1 MNLFIL
7 FYNNKNLLSEF
18 IYIFLFSSFL
28 FSILIFVVRDIQRT
42 EKNNI
47 QKIHSGKSIRLGGI
61 VFVLMFLLIGTIKYN
76 LIDNLI
82 IVTTLF
88 ALPFIAVTLIEDLY
102 QNISPIIRL
111 IAILF
116 SSIFLCSF
124 GMDSLPF
131 IDIPVV
137 DKFINLPLINI
148 LFYAICLTAFTNGV
162 NFIDGTNGLAG
173 FALLAS
179 ILSLLFLSLVFN
191 DKEVAILII
200 YIIAILL
207 SFLMFNYPF
216 GKIFLGDLGAYF
228 LGWTLGSLTI
238 FFMSRNTEVLN
249 WCALIILSY
258 PTIEV
263 VFSFFRKII
272 SGYTPTAPDRNHLH
286 LKLFFTLNKKIN
298 NNITANSLVV
308 PFLSLVWLTPLVLI
322 PWIYSNK
329 ILIML
334 SLILQIIIYFSF
346 YAFIPKEQNN

>member
-1 MNLFIL
+1 MNLYIL
-7 FYNNKNLLSEF
+7 FYNNKHLLSEF

-28 FSILIFVVRDIQRT
+28 FSILILLVKNIKVL

-47 QKIHSGKSIRLGGI
+47 QKIHSGKSIRLGGV
-61 VFVLMFLLIGTIKYN
+61 VFVLMFLLIGTIKYYSIN
-76 LIDNLI
+76 NFI

-88 ALPFIAVTLIEDLY
+88 AAPLIFVTLLEDLY

-111 IAILF
+111 IAIFF

-124 GMDSLPF
+124 GMDSLPI

-148 LFYAICLTAFTNGV
+148 LFYAICLTAFINGV

-173 FALLAS
+173 FSLLAS
-179 ILSLLFLSLVFN
+179 IFSLLFLSLIFN
-191 DKEVAILII
+191 DIEVSILII
-200 YIIAILL
+200 YIIAILF

-228 LGWTLGSLTI
+228 LGWTMGSLTI
-238 FFMSRNTEVLN
+238 FFMSRNSEVLN

-258 PTIEV
+258 PTTEV

-272 SGYTPTAPDRNHLH
+272 AGQKPTSPDRNHLH
-286 LKLFFTLNKKIN
+286 LKLFFTLNKKIDN
-298 NNITANSLVV
+298 KIAANSLVV
-308 PFLSLVWLTPLVLI
+308 PFLALIWLTPLVLI

-334 SLILQIIIYFSF
+334 SVFLQIIIYFSF
-346 YAFIPKEQNN
+346 YAVIPKEKK